1 MALRIGINGF
11 GRIGRNVLRAG
22 WDQEG
27 LEFVHL
33 NDLTS
38 ADSLAYL
45 LQHDSVHGGWK
56 SVKAVDGG
64 LEIDG
69 RLVRVSAEREPGK
82 LPWGEAGVDVVL
94 ECTGRFTEGPK
105 AQPHRDA
112 GAPKVIISAPASKV
126 DATFV
131 VGVNHGTYDRAA
143 HHIVSNASCTTNCL
157 APLAKVLHETV
168 GIERGLMTTVHSY
181 TMDQNLLDAPHKDF
195 RRSRAAALN
204 MVPTSTGAAKAIGL
218 VLPAIAGRLNGVAIR
233 VPTPNG
239 SLVDLPVEVDA
250 EARQFRDQIGAPR
263 LIGNQHATHVADAFR
278 RHMFVGSRIGENR
291 RGVNAGLGGEGAG
304 ADIGRMAVWR
314 AVEQFVERMRD
325 ARQMRKFLARHA
337 DLEPR
342 CELFFQ
348 EQGRN
353 DRRQI
358 GVAATLSQT
367 V

>member
-56 SVKAVDGG
+56 SVKAVEGG

-69 RLVRVSAEREPGK
+69 RVVRVSAEREPGK
-82 LPWGEAGVDVVL
+82 LPWADAGVDVVL

-131 VGVNHGTYDRAA
+131 VGVNHGTYDRDA

-239 SLVDLPVEVDA
+239 SLVDLTFTAERPTTKEEINDA
-250 EARQFRDQIGAPR
+250 LRAAAAGPLKGILEATDAPIVSSDI
-263 LIGNQHATHVADAFR
+263 IGNPHSSIADLALTD
-278 RHMFVGSRIGENR
+278 VIGGTLVKVFAWYDNEWGFSNR
-291 RGVNAGLGGEGAG
+291 ML
-304 ADIGRMAVWR
+304 D
-314 AVEQFVERMRD
+314 
-325 ARQMRKFLARHA
+325 LARIMV
-337 DLEPR
+337 
-342 CELFFQ
+342 
-348 EQGRN
+348 G
-353 DRRQI
+353 
-358 GVAATLSQT
+358 
-367 V
+367 